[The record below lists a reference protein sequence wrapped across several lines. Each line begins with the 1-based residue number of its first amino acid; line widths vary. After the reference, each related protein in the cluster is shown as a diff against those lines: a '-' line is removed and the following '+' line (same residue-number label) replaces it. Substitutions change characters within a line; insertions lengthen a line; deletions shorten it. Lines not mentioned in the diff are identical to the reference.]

1 MKRMYRTSAVLACSL
16 SASPA
21 FAGGWVQFADETSTR
36 LVANTSLGSNDTQEK
51 DYAWGDLDHDGDIDL
66 VVVRKQP
73 FTTPGRRRN
82 VLFMNEG
89 IAEGHSVNGVLVDRT
104 NQYIVGFLD
113 LTNDRDVAV
122 ADVDGDT
129 WLDIITA
136 PTYGSGLPT
145 AISHPRVYMNQGE
158 VAGVWQGFIYDP
170 ARIPIFPSDPNFCGV
185 AAGDVTGNGAP
196 DLYFTDYS
204 NSLEDRLLINDGTGF
219 FTDESTA
226 RLPSGFLS
234 SVFGIH
240 TVIADM
246 NGDGWNDI
254 LKNEAGPV
262 ETANN
267 AGNGFF
273 NIYETSYS
281 GAAYFFNTG
290 DLNNDGKLDII
301 ISDDGVDRYR
311 LNLGNGA
318 NGMAD
323 FVSFT
328 FPSSTNGFGSNSII
342 ADLNNDGW
350 NDVII
355 ADVDVDISGC
365 TRVTDILRN
374 NGNPPNVTFTAE
386 TSGIPS
392 SMLQGV
398 HDFAVIDLNGDCWLD
413 LVIGRCTGTQVW
425 INQEPISACQPVSP
439 ADIASPGNPGV
450 PDGCVDST
458 DLTILLGAWCSAVN
472 DPNPPSPPCGNCTH
486 ANLLLADIAGAGGG
500 PPDGCVDSS
509 DLTVLLGEWCSAAGG
524 NPCGTC
530 SSPPRP

>member
-1 MKRMYRTSAVLACSL
+1 MQAVGVLTCLLIAG
-16 SASPA
+16 PA

-36 LVANTSLGSNDTQEK
+36 LVAKSSLGSNDTQEK

-73 FTTPGRRRN
+73 FTSTGRRRN

-104 NQYIVGFLD
+104 NQYIGGFLD
-113 LTNDRDVAV
+113 ETNDRDVVV

-136 PTYGSGLPT
+136 PTYGSGLP
-145 AISHPRVYMNQGE
+145 ASISHPRIYMNQGE
-158 VAGVWQGFIYDP
+158 VEGVWQGFIYEQP
-170 ARIPIFPSDPNFCGV
+170 RIPIFPSHPNFCGV

-196 DLYFTDYS
+196 DVYFTDYDNIS
-204 NSLEDRLLINDGTGF
+204 TNTFDDRLLINDGNGF

-226 RLPSGFLS
+226 RLPSGFLES
-234 SVFGIH
+234 GFGIH

-254 LKNEAGPV
+254 VKNEAGPV

-267 AGNGFF
+267 AGNGIF

-301 ISDDGVDRYR
+301 ISDDGVDVYR
-311 LNLGNGA
+311 RNLGNGG

-323 FVSFT
+323 FVSHP
-328 FPSSTNGFGSNSII
+328 FPPSTSGFGSNSII

-350 NDVII
+350 NDVVI
-355 ADVDVDISGC
+355 ADVDVDIPGC
-365 TRVTDILRN
+365 TRIADILRN
-374 NGNPPNVTFTAE
+374 NGNPPSVTFTAA
-386 TSGIPS
+386 TGGIPT

-413 LVIGRCTGTQVW
+413 LVIGRCNGTSIW
-425 INQEPISACQPVSP
+425 INQAPDSACEPPVAS
-439 ADIASPGNPGV
+439 ADLTGPLGV
-450 PDGCVDST
+450 PDGCVDAF
-458 DLTILLGAWCSAVN
+458 DLGAMLGAWCSGVN
-472 DPNPPSPPCGNCTH
+472 DPNPPSPPCENCSH
-486 ANLLLADIAGAGGG
+486 ANLVLADITGAANV
-500 PPDGCVDSS
+500 PDGCVDAF
-509 DLTVLLGEWCSAAGG
+509 DLARLLAEWCSVAGG

-530 SSPPRP
+530 S